1 MSNIY
6 EDCIECVQCAEPF
19 LPLDDEKICDECQGF
34 DEGEETLQQEKTGA
48 DTGPTNGSKNWL
60 GENQD

>member
-19 LPLDDEKICDECQGF
+19 LPLDDEKICDECQEDGKGR
-34 DEGEETLQQEKTGA
+34 EVIQPEKAGA
-48 DTGPTNGSKNWL
+48 DTGPTNGSKNRL
-60 GENQD
+60 GEYQD